1 MPLTT
6 MLNKLP
12 KVCLST
18 EKMLNCVRLRLMHQF
33 IIMVL
38 KQKVMTL
45 SLVIFFVQQ
54 LVQPSQ
60 FISRGQDLGQFHI
73 PTFGRHNIMNAT
85 AVIGLL
91 YTAGFDLN
99 LVREHL
105 KTFAGVKRRFTEKIV
120 NDTGDYR

>member
-33 IIMVL
+33 YYYG
-38 KQKVMTL
+38 
-45 SLVIFFVQQ
+45 FEAEGNDFVASD
-54 LVQPSQ
+54 LLRSTTGSTFTVH
-60 FISRGQDLGQFHI
+60 FRGQDLGQFHI

-91 YTAGFDLN
+91 YTAGL
-99 LVREHL
+99 
-105 KTFAGVKRRFTEKIV
+105 I
-120 NDTGDYR
+120 